1 MTPVRTLNPVTDN
14 HFTLSD
20 LSSMK
25 NIDFSTGNYIPDPF
39 PTGIPI
45 QRMLKK
51 YNRSEL
57 RHDRLTSPPDRKD
70 KIAKNIYKDHTQNI
84 NTSVRYYSRRK
95 NMMDYL
101 TQLMNF
107 YHNEMQKHQQ
117 DAGLLLFTAENHLSF
132 TKRFNIFTEKFS
144 NNFKMIYRPKK
155 SFQLIQRGFEVD
167 LIPDDMG
174 ETSNDTKQL
183 ELRPRKWHLK
193 FIHNYNDSY
202 SLHSSKRNCLNNS
215 KE

>member
-1 MTPVRTLNPVTDN
+1 MWTLRSKIQHLHFNPLLIKPFPTVPLFRFLYDQNHRLRNLLNSDETFIFNNTHIKMTPVRTLNPVTDN

-132 TKRFNIFTEKFS
+132 TKS
-144 NNFKMIYRPKK
+144 
-155 SFQLIQRGFEVD
+155 
-167 LIPDDMG
+167 
-174 ETSNDTKQL
+174 
-183 ELRPRKWHLK
+183 
-193 FIHNYNDSY
+193 
-202 SLHSSKRNCLNNS
+202 
-215 KE
+215 